1 MGFGFL
7 EEVDYGFLVVVALF
21 FGSSGQNWTMV
32 YGRIRQWFLSRI
44 CLLAVEDYGLLTTK
58 DYGFLTLE
66 DYGFLAVSICYICER
81 ATSNKEW
88 RMGTTNALYISP
100 EGTRVRRDV
109 LQPATIFLFAG

>member
-7 EEVDYGFLVVVALF
+7 EEVDYGFLVVVVLF

-44 CLLAVEDYGLLTTK
+44 CFLAVEDYGL
-58 DYGFLTLE
+58 LTLE
-66 DYGFLAVSICYICER
+66 DYGFLAVSVCYICER

-100 EGTRVRRDV
+100 DGTRVRRDV